1 MKLWSIGYQGRS
13 LEELIDLLKTAGVT
27 VLCDVRRTPLSR
39 KKGFSKG
46 PLRAAIEAAGIR
58 YEPLPEVGVAQEKRR
73 KATTPAARAALFAE
87 YERDDLPKQRKPLS
101 KIAAWVKE
109 GERVALLCFERDP
122 ADCHRSR
129 VADALGAKAE
139 TL

>member
-1 MKLWSIGYQGRS
+1 MS
-13 LEELIDLLKTAGVT
+13 GVT

-46 PLRAAIEAAGIR
+46 PLRVAVEAEGIR
-58 YEPLPEVGVAQEKRR
+58 YEPLPELGIAPEAR
-73 KATTPAARAALFAE
+73 KKASSPAARAALFAE
-87 YERDDLPKQRKPLS
+87 YERDVPGLKKPLAKLAGWLRS
-101 KIAAWVKE
+101 

-129 VADALGAKAE
+129 IPAALGIVAQD
-139 TL
+139 L